1 MSLPLTAFEKY
12 MFFDDKP
19 EYPMDSFRLLRFSG
33 TLDVN
38 VFTESVEA
46 AVAVHPL
53 LRSIIKKTSR
63 RNYVWYETQQSVS
76 IRNVDELIPERLRI
90 TAAPGFRVYIKREQ
104 ANVSILFQFHH
115 SVSDGLGEMEFLG
128 DVLTDYALRIT
139 GKTPPPPQRDAS
151 LLPLRGRSGLT
162 LKSYVKN
169 FFNTMFTTN
178 QLVFGKADPLKAVA
192 KNPAA
197 VRDYFAFV
205 TAELSPQ
212 QTKQCFGEAKKR
224 GVTVNDYHLAALF
237 SAMYDW
243 RKSLPEMDF
252 YNENPLYRVSVP
264 VNLRTEQHKNIPAS
278 NTVTML
284 FLDRRLRQCADKEQL
299 LKSIKREMDWAK
311 RAEQK
316 HYLLMALRIR
326 DYLPGGIALM
336 LKPRIC
342 RSTAVLSNLGRV
354 FANVPLPQQDDGKLV
369 VGKAVLEEVAASPPI
384 RFGTLI
390 SFSMLT
396 YADRLCYILRYD
408 SQNMTK
414 AQAEDFLQRF
424 SVLLKKNEAC

>member
-1 MSLPLTAFEKY
+1 
-12 MFFDDKP
+12 
-19 EYPMDSFRLLRFSG
+19 
-33 TLDVN
+33 
-38 VFTESVEA
+38 

-53 LRSIIKKTSR
+53 LRSIIKKTKR
-63 RNYVWYETQQSVS
+63 RNYVWHETQQSVS
-76 IRNVDELIPERLRI
+76 IRYVDELVPERLRI
-90 TAAPGFRVYIKREQ
+90 TAEPGFRVYIKEHAAQ
-104 ANVSILFQFHH
+104 GQPNVSILFQFHH

-128 DVLTDYALRIT
+128 DVLTDYARRIT
-139 GKTPPPPQRDAS
+139 SQEEIPPQRDAS
-151 LLPLRGRSGLT
+151 LLPLRGKSGLT

-169 FFNTMFTTN
+169 FFNTMFTTR
-178 QLVFGKADPLKAVA
+178 QLVFGRPEPLKAVNE
-192 KNPAA
+192 NPAA

-212 QTKQCFGEAKKR
+212 QTKKSFAEAKKK

-243 RKSLPEMDF
+243 RKSLPESDIC
-252 YNENPLYRVSVP
+252 NENPLYRISVP
-264 VNLRTEQHKNIPAS
+264 VNLRTEKHKNIPAS

-299 LKSIKREMDWAK
+299 LKGIKREMNWAK

-316 HYLLMALRIR
+316 HYLLLTFWVR

-336 LKPRIC
+336 LKPQQC

-354 FANVPLPQQDDGKLV
+354 FETLPLPKRDDGKLI
-369 VGKAVLEEVAASPPI
+369 VGGAVLEEVDAAPPI

-396 YADRLCYILRYD
+396 YADQLRYILRYD

-414 AQAEDFLQRF
+414 AQAENFLQCF
-424 SVLLKKNEAC
+424 LANSSGSPSS